1 MALVAYSQVGRHYSV
16 AGVTEIRRGWLTPPD
31 ILITYTARRFPRWL
45 SVRLKPSPRVMK
57 SRRARPPPAGSL
69 LFWVRRAGALI
80 SNVNAA
86 GIAQGGSTTTQ

>member
-1 MALVAYSQVGRHYSV
+1 MAHAARYPDHLYSSPVPPLAERTTEALPQGDE
-16 AGVTEIRRGWLTPPD
+16 VTKGPP
-31 ILITYTARRFPRWL
+31 
-45 SVRLKPSPRVMK
+45 
-57 SRRARPPPAGSL
+57 PPPAGSL